1 MPISEFDIIA
11 RYFTPASVGRDD
23 VLVGVGDDGAV
34 LQIPAGTTLVVST
47 DTLVRD
53 VHFSDDYSPGDIG
66 YKALAV
72 NLSDLAA
79 MAAQPAWASLA
90 LTLPRADEG
99 WIADFARGFL
109 DLAEAHGVALV
120 GGDLTRGPLT
130 VTVGVYGFTPTGLS
144 LRRSGARPGDEIFV
158 TGTLGDAAL
167 ALCGLPSPHRAYL
180 ETRLR
185 RPTPRVAEGLTVR
198 GLASGGI
205 DISDGLAADLAHLL
219 TQSGCGATVY
229 LERLPLSQALRA
241 LDDPDR
247 RRALALAGGDD
258 YELCFTVPPPQRP
271 MLESRWHGAPMTCI
285 GRIEA
290 SPGLRWICADGSTY
304 HPPAEGYRHF

>member
-1 MPISEFDIIA
+1 MPNSEFDIIA

-23 VLVGVGDDGAV
+23 VLVGVGDDGAI
-34 LQIPAGTTLVVST
+34 LQVPAGSALVVST

-99 WIADFARGFL
+99 WIADFARGFF

-130 VTVGVYGFTPTGLS
+130 ITVGVYGFAPTDLS

-167 ALCGLPSPHRAYL
+167 ALAGLPSPHRAYL

-185 RPTPRVAEGLTVR
+185 RPTPRIAEGLTMR

-229 LERLPLSQALRA
+229 LERLPLSPALRA

-247 RRALALAGGDD
+247 RRTLALAGGDD
-258 YELCFTVPPPQRP
+258 YELCFTVPPQQRP
-271 MLESRWHGAPMTCI
+271 MLESRWRGAPMTSI

-290 SPGLRWICADGSTY
+290 SPGLRWICADGSAY
-304 HPPAEGYRHF
+304 HPPREGYRHF

>member
-11 RYFTPASVGRDD
+11 RYFTPACIRRDD

-34 LQIPAGTTLVVST
+34 LEVPAGSVLVVST
-47 DTLVRD
+47 DTLVWD

-79 MAAQPAWASLA
+79 MAAQPAWATLA

-99 WIADFARGFL
+99 WIADFARGFF
-109 DLAEAHGVALV
+109 DLAKAHGVALV

-130 VTVGVYGFTPTGLS
+130 ITVGAYGFAPTGLS
-144 LRRSGARPGDEIFV
+144 LKRSGARPGDEIFV

-167 ALCGLPSPHRAYL
+167 CLADLPSPHRAYL
-180 ETRLR
+180 ERRLR
-185 RPTPRVAEGLTVR
+185 RPTPRVAEGLSLR

-205 DISDGLAADLAHLL
+205 DLSDGLAADLGHLL
-219 TQSGCGATVY
+219 IQSGCGATVY
-229 LERLPLSQALRA
+229 LERLPLSPALRA
-241 LDDPDR
+241 MDDPDR
-247 RRALALAGGDD
+247 RLALALAGGDD
-258 YELCFTVPPPQRP
+258 YELCFTVPPQQRS
-271 MLESRWHGAPMTCI
+271 MLESRWYGAPMTSI

-290 SPGLRWICADGSTY
+290 RPGLRWISADGSAY
-304 HPPAEGYRHF
+304 HPPREGYRHF

>member
-34 LQIPAGTTLVVST
+34 LQVPAGSALVVST

-53 VHFSDDYSPGDIG
+53 VHFSDDYSPEDIG

-79 MAAQPAWASLA
+79 MAARPAWATLA
-90 LTLPRADEG
+90 LTFPRADEA
-99 WIADFARGFL
+99 WIADFARGFF

-130 VTVGVYGFTPTGLS
+130 ITVGVYGFVPTGLS

-167 ALCGLPSPHRAYL
+167 ALAGLPSPHRAYL

-185 RPTPRVAEGLTVR
+185 RPTPRVAEGLSLR
-198 GLASGGI
+198 ALASSGI

-229 LERLPLSQALRA
+229 LERLPLSPALRA

-258 YELCFTVPPPQRP
+258 YELCFTVPPQQRP
-271 MLESRWHGAPMTCI
+271 MLESRWRGAPMTSI

-304 HPPAEGYRHF
+304 HPPREGYRHF